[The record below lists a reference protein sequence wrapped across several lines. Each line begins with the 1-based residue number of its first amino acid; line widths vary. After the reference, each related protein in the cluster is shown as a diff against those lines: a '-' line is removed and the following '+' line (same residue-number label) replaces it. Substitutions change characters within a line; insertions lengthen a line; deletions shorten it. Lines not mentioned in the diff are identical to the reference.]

1 MSTKAKKTTAER
13 GLDVIVKT
21 GESLRSGWHN
31 LKEAVRTRNGQYLI
45 LAAQF
50 LLSFLSLLYFKGV
63 LRLAYYSM
71 FYRLEIPEESKS
83 TYCFLVTLVCI
94 LFGAVMLF
102 TRRQIVT
109 RVVIMCAMPFYLPI
123 ILFNYQHL
131 VLLVPLIIMVVI
143 TFLASGSGEGIKTI
157 LGAVFLSLYILGAFG
172 FMTVQSILRPSI
184 EETVIKRE
192 VTPNGA
198 FRYSVVQVLDQ
209 GNGNTYVSIE
219 PNTADIDYSHS
230 KWYAKG
236 FAKEIYQERP
246 LSAKF
251 KVEWKTQTRSEIT
264 REIITHNPS
273 TVFTLDAEQIKLLG
287 LDAGYQKEYT
297 IGELS
302 RSQRHKLGYG
312 STKDKIDSKLAKL
325 LRITLKDPEETV
337 TLDFDQMVDLGMSPT
352 YEQRLSR
359 MTDENLATLGVPE
372 ENEVLY
378 VNGKVVFRQYVA
390 VLERTFS
397 ESSRDISA
405 FLEPNTV
412 PEVHPEGVEI
422 PKTETTTTTVTTTTT
437 TTEETTTTTEEPQW
451 DWQWQQQWW

>member
-1 MSTKAKKTTAER
+1 MSTKAKKTTAAR

-71 FYRLEIPEESKS
+71 FYRLDIPEESKK

-94 LFGAVMLF
+94 FFGAVMLF

-131 VLLVPLIIMVVI
+131 VLLVPLMIMVVI
-143 TFLASGSGEGIKTI
+143 TFLASGSGEGVKTI
-157 LGAVFLSLYILGAFG
+157 LGAVFLSLYILGAFV
-172 FMTVQSILRPSI
+172 FMTVQSLLRPAI
-184 EETVIKRE
+184 EETVIKRD
-192 VTPNGA
+192 VTPKGA

-236 FAKEIYQERP
+236 FAKEVYQERP
-246 LSAKF
+246 LSEKF
-251 KVEWKTQTRSEIT
+251 KIEWKTQTRSEIT
-264 REIITHNPS
+264 RELITHNPS

-287 LDAGYQKEYT
+287 LDAGYQKEFT

-302 RSQRHKLGYG
+302 RRQRHKLGYG
-312 STKDKIDSKLAKL
+312 SNDDKIDSKLARL

-337 TLDFDQMVDLGMSPT
+337 TLNFEQMIDLGLSPT

-397 ESSRDISA
+397 ESSRDLSA
-405 FLEPNTV
+405 FLESNTV

-451 DWQWQQQWW
+451 QWQQQWW

>member
-1 MSTKAKKTTAER
+1 MSTKAKKTTAAR

-71 FYRLEIPEESKS
+71 FYRLDIPEESKK

-94 LFGAVMLF
+94 FFGAVMLF

-131 VLLVPLIIMVVI
+131 VLLVPLMIMVVI
-143 TFLASGSGEGIKTI
+143 TFLASGSGEGVKTI
-157 LGAVFLSLYILGAFG
+157 LGAVFLSLYILGAFV
-172 FMTVQSILRPSI
+172 FMTVQSLLRPAI
-184 EETVIKRE
+184 EETVIKRD
-192 VTPNGA
+192 VTPKGA

-236 FAKEIYQERP
+236 FAKEVYQERP
-246 LSAKF
+246 LSEKF
-251 KVEWKTQTRSEIT
+251 KIEWKTQTRSEIT
-264 REIITHNPS
+264 RELITHNPS

-297 IGELS
+297 IGALS
-302 RSQRHKLGYG
+302 RRQRHKLGYG
-312 STKDKIDSKLAKL
+312 SNDDKIDSKLARL

-337 TLDFDQMVDLGMSPT
+337 TLSFEQMIDLGLSPT

-397 ESSRDISA
+397 ESSRDLSA
-405 FLEPNTV
+405 FLESNTV

-451 DWQWQQQWW
+451 QWQQQWW

>member
-1 MSTKAKKTTAER
+1 MSTKAKKTTAAR

-71 FYRLEIPEESKS
+71 FYRLEIPEESKK

-94 LFGAVMLF
+94 FFGAVMLF

-123 ILFNYQHL
+123 LLFNYQHL
-131 VLLVPLIIMVVI
+131 VLLVPLMLMVVI
-143 TFLASGSGEGIKTI
+143 TFLASGSGEGVKTI
-157 LGAVFLSLYILGAFG
+157 LGAVFLSLYILGAFV
-172 FMTVQSILRPSI
+172 FMTVQSLLRPAI
-184 EETVIKRE
+184 EETVIKRD
-192 VTPNGA
+192 VTPKGA

-230 KWYAKG
+230 KWFAKG
-236 FAKEIYQERP
+236 FAKEVYQERP
-246 LSAKF
+246 LSEKF
-251 KVEWKTQTRSEIT
+251 DIEWKTQTRSEIT
-264 REIITHNPS
+264 RELITHNPS

-297 IGELS
+297 IGALS
-302 RSQRHKLGYG
+302 RRQRHKLGYG
-312 STKDKIDSKLAKL
+312 SNDDKIDTKLAKL

-337 TLDFDQMVDLGMSPT
+337 TLNFEQMIDLGLSPT

-397 ESSRDISA
+397 EGSRDLTA
-405 FLEPNTV
+405 FLESNTV

-451 DWQWQQQWW
+451 QWQQQWW